1 MYIYKIYIYIYEN
14 IQSKKTSIMDKMLYK
29 NLTWRNHNKE
39 KLHGEGIMTGLRI
52 NSSAWIGQE
61 EEETLSFL

>member
-39 KLHGEGIMTGLRI
+39 KLHGEGIMTGL
-52 NSSAWIGQE
+52 
-61 EEETLSFL
+61 